1 MRRVRYFVASSLDG
15 YIARTDGSIGW
26 LFHDADY
33 GYSAFYSTVDT
44 AVMGRTTYELSLSFG
59 EYAFPGVKVYVFSKA
74 KAGTR
79 DERAEFVAGD
89 VSKFV
94 AGLRAQSGRD
104 IWLVGGAQLVR
115 EFLAA
120 DLIDEYIVSIHP
132 VLLGSGIPLF
142 PVNERETVLRFE
154 GVRTFPSGLVQLR
167 YERGD
172 PSRSGGLHPP
182 RRAGDGQR

>member
-44 AVMGRTTYELSLSFG
+44 AVMGRTTYEFSLSFG
-59 EYAFPGVKVYVFSKA
+59 EYAFPGVKVYVFSRT

-94 AGLRAQSGRD
+94 AGMRTRPGRD
-104 IWLVGGAQLVR
+104 IWLVGGAQLAR

-142 PVNERETVLRFE
+142 PVNARETVLRFE

-167 YERGD
+167 YERV
-172 PSRSGGLHPP
+172 RGG
-182 RRAGDGQR
+182 

>member
-1 MRRVRYFVASSLDG
+1 MTRRVRYFVASSLDG

-33 GYSAFYSTVDT
+33 GYAAFYSTVDT
-44 AVMGRTTYELSLSFG
+44 VVMGRTTYELSLSFG
-59 EYAFPGVKVYVFSKA
+59 AHAFPGVKVYVFSRT
-74 KAGTR
+74 KAGTH

-89 VSKFV
+89 VGAFI
-94 AGLRAQSGRD
+94 AGLRGQPGRD
-104 IWLVGGAQLVR
+104 IWLVGGAQLAC

-142 PVNERETVLRFE
+142 PVNGREAVLRFE
-154 GVRTFPSGLVQLR
+154 GARTFASGLVQLR
-167 YERGD
+167 YQREGVGG
-172 PSRSGGLHPP
+172 SRPT
-182 RRAGDGQR
+182 AGTTS

>member
-1 MRRVRYFVASSLDG
+1 MRRVRYYVASSLDG

-33 GYSAFYSTVDT
+33 GYAAFYSTVDT
-44 AVMGRTTYELSLSFG
+44 VVMGRTTYELSLSFG
-59 EYAFPGVKVYVFSKA
+59 PYPFSGKKAYVYSKTRT
-74 KAGTR
+74 GTR
-79 DERAEFVAGD
+79 DEHAEFLAGD
-89 VSKFV
+89 VRTFV
-94 AGLRAQSGRD
+94 AGLRAQPGRD
-104 IWLVGGAQLVR
+104 IWLVGGAQLAR

-142 PVNERETVLRFE
+142 PVNARETVLRFE

-167 YERGD
+167 YERVGGD
-172 PSRSGGLHPP
+172 
-182 RRAGDGQR
+182 

>member
-1 MRRVRYFVASSLDG
+1 VTRRIRYFVASSLDG

-33 GYSAFYSTVDT
+33 GYAAFYSTIDT
-44 AVMGRTTYELSLSFG
+44 VVMGRTTYELSLSFG
-59 EYAFPGVKVYVFSKA
+59 PYPFSGKKAYVFSKT

-79 DERAEFVAGD
+79 DEHAEFVAGD
-89 VSKFV
+89 VGALI
-94 AGLRAQSGRD
+94 AGLRAQPGRD
-104 IWLVGGAQLVR
+104 IWLVGGAQLAR

-142 PVNERETVLRFE
+142 PVNGHETVLRFE
-154 GVRTFPSGLVQLR
+154 GARTFPSGLVQLR
-167 YERGD
+167 YERADRG
-172 PSRSGGLHPP
+172 
-182 RRAGDGQR
+182 